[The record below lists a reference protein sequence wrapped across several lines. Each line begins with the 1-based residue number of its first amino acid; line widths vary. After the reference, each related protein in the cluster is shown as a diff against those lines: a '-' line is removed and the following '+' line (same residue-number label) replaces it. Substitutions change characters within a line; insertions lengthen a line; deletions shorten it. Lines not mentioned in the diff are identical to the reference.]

1 MSKVWPWIAGIT
13 VTLCIVALLLGGRS
27 NREDYWTARVIVV
40 QHAPEITP
48 TPIDRLMQRSPG
60 Q

>member
-1 MSKVWPWIAGIT
+1 MRNIWTWIAGIT
-13 VTLCIVALLLGGRS
+13 VTLCIIALLFGGGS
-27 NREDYWTARVIVV
+27 NRQDYWTARGTVIR
-40 QHAPEITP
+40 HAEITP